1 MMNEEQIRAYFASQR
16 QWVTQFLTG
25 LLAIPSES
33 GDERRAQEYLL
44 AQFQQIEGLACICEP
59 VHNSIKEDPEYSFPV
74 RDLDYTGRGNLIVR
88 KKGQAGGRTLS
99 LNTHVDVVPPSA
111 GQARPYEPRLD
122 GRGMVWARGAC
133 DAKGQVAALA
143 LLLKAAAEHPN
154 QKNSIVAHVVLEE
167 ELGGNGTLAALRSSP
182 DFTADAMV
190 NLEPTDLR
198 VSPSIR
204 GAVWF
209 DMTFTGIAGHAGSS
223 KNTFSATD
231 KAIAA
236 VALMKAYHR
245 ELLER
250 SRGCGLFAGIDNPMP
265 LTIGIFQAGVWPAMV
280 PGEARIAG
288 VLGFLPNMTKQKVMG
303 EIRAL
308 FDREENR
315 WISDGM
321 HIDFVYRH
329 NAVETPAGHWLTR
342 GMSQACERCGVDGT
356 PVAMTASSDAVYYF
370 ERGIPAL
377 AFGPGKIPDAHSSHE
392 CVAIDDVLRA
402 GEILYTFYQ
411 SM

>member
-1 MMNEEQIRAYFASQR
+1 MNEQQIRAYFSSQR

-25 LLAIPSES
+25 LLEIPSES
-33 GDERRAQEYLL
+33 GDEYRAQEYLL
-44 AQFQQIEGLACICEP
+44 TQFQQIEGLDCSLEP
-59 VHNSIKEDPEYSFPV
+59 VDNSIKMDPEYSFPV
-74 RDLDYTGRGNLIVR
+74 RDLDYSGRCNLILC
-88 KKGQAGGRTLS
+88 KKGQDQGKTLS
-99 LNTHVDVVPPSA
+99 LNTHFDVVPPSA
-111 GQARPYEPRLD
+111 GQAHPYEPQLD
-122 GRGMVWARGAC
+122 EQGLIWARGAC
-133 DAKGQVAALA
+133 DAKGQVAVLA
-143 LLLKAAAEHPN
+143 LLFKAAAEHPD
-154 QKNSIVAHVVLEE
+154 QKNSILAHVVLEE
-167 ELGGNGTLAALRSSP
+167 ELGGNGTLAALRNAP
-182 DFTADAMV
+182 EFTADAMV

-198 VSPSIR
+198 ISPSIR

-236 VALMKAYHR
+236 VTLLKAYHK

-250 SRGCGLFAGIDNPMP
+250 SRGYGLFAGIDNPMP
-265 LTIGIFQAGVWPAMV
+265 LTIGVFRAGVWPAMV

-288 VLGFLPNMTKQKVMG
+288 VLGFLPNMTKQSVMD

-308 FDREENR
+308 FAREENK
-315 WISDGM
+315 WISEGM

-329 NAVETPAGHWLTR
+329 NAVETSVDHWLTQ
-342 GMSQACERCGVDGT
+342 GMSRACERCGVDGT
-356 PVAMTASSDAVYYF
+356 PVAMTASTDAVYYY

-377 AFGPGKIPDAHSSHE
+377 AFGPGKISDAHSNHE
-392 CVAIDDVLRA
+392 CVAIDDVLKA

-411 SM
+411 AM